1 MRAKH
6 TTELDFDTWAD
17 LARTD
22 PDEFERMRL
31 EAIDAF
37 IESVPERNRERLRR
51 FQWRIDVERR
61 RAKTPLAACIRLSS
75 MMWQSLLG
83 DGGLRDRFT
92 LLAASLHGEDEGS
105 TRQKAQVL
113 AFVKQGSS

>member
-1 MRAKH
+1 MREEH

-22 PDEFERMRL
+22 PDAFEQMRL

-37 IESVPERNRERLRR
+37 INSVPERNRDRLRR
-51 FQWRIDVERR
+51 FQWRIDQERR

-83 DGGLRDRFT
+83 DGGLRDRFASM
-92 LLAASLHGEDEGS
+92 AASLQGEGEKETVS
-105 TRQKAQVL
+105 KAQVL
-113 AFVKQGSS
+113 TFIKQ

>member
-1 MRAKH
+1 MRDKH
-6 TTELDFDTWAD
+6 TTDLDFDTWAD

-22 PDEFERMRL
+22 PDAFERMRL

-37 IESVPERNRERLRR
+37 IESVPEKNRERLRR
-51 FQWRIDVERR
+51 FQWRIDQERR

-83 DGGLRDRFT
+83 EGGLRDRFA
-92 LLAASLHGEDEGS
+92 LMAASLQGDGENV
-105 TRQKAQVL
+105 TAHKAQVL
-113 AFVKQGSS
+113 AFVKHESR